1 MGVNTQGLM
10 IYVKDE
16 ASADYLKIGCL
27 QSLGDLSL
35 GTRSAKEDGCMD
47 KEVMGKVI
55 GALKYGSLDITYKYD
70 PTEPLGHGQLGV
82 AHKANPAPIQDFRIE
97 LPNIVT
103 TGTGNGTQFDFKVY
117 VTERSISFPKDDDME
132 AKAKLEMI
140 NEPTV
145 TAAA

>member
-10 IYVKDE
+10 IYIKEE

-35 GTRSAKEDGCMD
+35 GTRSSKEDGCMD

-70 PTEPLGHGQLGV
+70 PTEPLGHAQLGT
-82 AHKANPAPIQDFRIE
+82 AHKANPAPVQDFRIE
-97 LPNIVT
+97 LPNKVADD
-103 TGTGNGTQFDFKVY
+103 GHGTQFDFKVY

-140 NEPTV
+140 DEPTV